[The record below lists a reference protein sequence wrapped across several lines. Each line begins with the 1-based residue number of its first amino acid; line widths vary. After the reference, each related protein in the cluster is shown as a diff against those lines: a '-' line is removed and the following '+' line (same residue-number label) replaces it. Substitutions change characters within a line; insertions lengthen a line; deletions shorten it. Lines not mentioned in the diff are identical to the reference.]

1 MAITF
6 ISQAIIGSVSE
17 PRWKALVLVSIAE
30 LLGMSLWFGVSA
42 VAPRLSVEWH
52 LDASTAAWLTL
63 AVQLGFVA
71 GTLASA
77 LFNLPDVI
85 RVRYL
90 FALCAFGG
98 AGGLHACGLA
108 ERLGIERVLVPVGLQ
123 DFSVLD

>member
-6 ISQAIIGSVSE
+6 ISQAIIGPVSE

-85 RVRYL
+85 RVSISSRS
-90 FALCAFGG
+90 ARSA
-98 AGGLHACGLA
+98 A
-108 ERLGIERVLVPVGLQ
+108 RL
-123 DFSVLD
+123 